1 MKLTEYAV
9 FRLVEKGRS
18 KCGLYWPQEVN
29 AMETYGSI
37 NVMNMD
43 VEVESSGDFQ
53 TSTLCICNKAVSSA
67 CFHSTTSFHCH
78 IL

>member
-1 MKLTEYAV
+1 
-9 FRLVEKGRS
+9 
-18 KCGLYWPQEVN
+18 
-29 AMETYGSI
+29 METYGSI